1 MSAASRWVRRRLGM
15 FVSGQYALG
24 SRSQAY
30 SQPEV
35 TLLPV
40 PARFGP

>member
-1 MSAASRWVRRRLGM
+1 MSAASFFDRRRLGM
-15 FVSGQYALG
+15 FVSGQIALG
-24 SRSQAY
+24 SSTQAY
-30 SQPEV
+30 SQPAL